1 MTRLLDLIC
10 NFVFNVMTAVAGQR
24 L

>member
-10 NFVFNVMTAVAGQR
+10 NFVFNVMAAVAGKR